1 MLSHIRYHVCGGGST
16 SHALCNTSGLLWKYS
31 AALGSFLD
39 VAWVF
44 GS

>member
-1 MLSHIRYHVCGGGST
+1 MLSHVRYQVCGGGST
-16 SHALCNTSGLLWKYS
+16 SGLLWEYS

-39 VAWVF
+39 VTWVF

>member
-1 MLSHIRYHVCGGGST
+1 MLPHVRYQVCGGGSA
-16 SHALCNTSGLLWKYS
+16 SHALCYTSGLLRYYG

-39 VAWVF
+39 VTWVF